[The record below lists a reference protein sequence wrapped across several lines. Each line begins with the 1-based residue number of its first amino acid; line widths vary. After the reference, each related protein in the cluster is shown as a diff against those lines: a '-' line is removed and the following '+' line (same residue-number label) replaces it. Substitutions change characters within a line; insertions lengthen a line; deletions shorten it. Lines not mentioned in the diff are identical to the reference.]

1 MTNTRLH
8 GHGDVAGKA
17 NCRCD
22 VAKFGLEIDVA
33 ERGGFAF
40 KVPEHSLG
48 VGEVQPVSPIG
59 RRLAVRRGCE
69 QAIFEA
75 QLNASLAVGAWP
87 VNRSEER
94 GVGKEWVSTG
104 RTEG

>member
-22 VAKFGLEIDVA
+22 VDKIGLEIDVA

-59 RRLAVRRGCE
+59 RRLAVRRCSE

-75 QLNASLAVGAWP
+75 QLNASFAVCAWP
-87 VNRSEER
+87 DR
-94 GVGKEWVSTG
+94 KSTRLNSSHSCG
-104 RTEG
+104 SSVQS